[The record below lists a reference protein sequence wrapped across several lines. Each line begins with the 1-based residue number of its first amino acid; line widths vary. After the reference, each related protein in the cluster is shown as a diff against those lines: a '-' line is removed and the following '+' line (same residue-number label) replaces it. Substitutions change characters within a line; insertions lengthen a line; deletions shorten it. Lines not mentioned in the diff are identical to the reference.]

1 MSKPNAP
8 CPCGSKIKY
17 KKCCRSKGLFTKKK
31 SGDLPSTWKNFG
43 ESDPLLRFAVG
54 DRIELRI
61 PIDSTGCSV
70 FWTPGTIRLLN
81 QIHNVTGRLCPYIGR
96 MDRDDLVNPNERNHL
111 VCIEFDTNHYVRPL
125 GFTKTVSK
133 LQTCKKCGV
142 HESGKGVELS
152 NCSGCRRTRYCSIEC
167 LHADRKNHK
176 TMCRA
181 IIKENE
187 RMSIETKQLIKTGKA
202 EEVNKALVN
211 AAEGGSIAIV
221 KKLIKKRGKDLD
233 INAVSKVRDCVGTA
247 LYAASMLGYDG
258 IVTLLLKSEGI
269 DINKPSDTGH
279 SPLWMATQNHHVNV
293 VKLLLAGEG
302 VEVNTTS
309 ADGTSALSMA
319 SQKGYVE
326 VVELFVGAK
335 DIDINRQKKDGAT
348 PLYSA
353 SQEGHINIVKLLL
366 NIEGIEI
373 NQPLNSGAS
382 PLFIASQQGYIN
394 IVKLLLNVK
403 GIKINRSL
411 KKNNWSPLFIAS
423 DRGHIGIVKLLLGAA
438 GIEINKLDDKECT
451 PLFCA
456 SQNGK
461 VSTVDLLLN
470 VEGIEVN
477 QPNFDGVTPLTTA
490 CYQGHLNVVKLLLR
504 HRNIDINQKDGN
516 NDSALQIATTQKHKK
531 IIRLLQK
538 LGAV

>member
-1 MSKPNAP
+1 MSFLLSSLFKVQGLRFNLRGQSEFHMSKPNAP
-8 CPCGSKIKY
+8 CPCGSKRKY
-17 KKCCRSKGLFTKKK
+17 KKCCRSKGLFTKK
-31 SGDLPSTWKNFG
+31 SGDLPSTWKNLG

-54 DRIELRI
+54 DRIELCV
-61 PIDSTGCSV
+61 PADSNGCSV
-70 FWTPGTIRLLN
+70 VWTPGTIRYLN
-81 QIHNVTGRLCPYIGR
+81 QIDSVTGLSCPYVGQL
-96 MDRDDLVNPNERNHL
+96 DRDNILVGTGTGNELIQTDRL
-111 VCIEFDTNHYVRPL
+111 VCLASDTNHYLRPL

-142 HESGKGVELS
+142 HESGKGVKLS

-233 INAVSKVRDCVGTA
+233 INAVSNIFKYVGTA
-247 LYAASMLGYDG
+247 LYAASMLGHDG
-258 IVTLLLKSEGI
+258 IVTVLLKSEGI

-309 ADGTSALSMA
+309 ANGTSALSMA

-326 VVELFVGAK
+326 VVELLVGAK
-335 DIDINRQKKDGAT
+335 DIDINHQRNDGTT
-348 PLYSA
+348 PLCIASA
-353 SQEGHINIVKLLL
+353 CGHISIVKLLL

-373 NQPLNSGAS
+373 NQPPHSSFS
-382 PLFIASQQGYIN
+382 PLFIASQEGHIN

-403 GIKINRSL
+403 GI
-411 KKNNWSPLFIAS
+411 
-423 DRGHIGIVKLLLGAA
+423 
-438 GIEINKLDDKECT
+438 
-451 PLFCA
+451 
-456 SQNGK
+456 
-461 VSTVDLLLN
+461 
-470 VEGIEVN
+470 EVN
-477 QPNFDGVTPLTTA
+477 QPNFAGFTPLITA
-490 CYQGHLNVVKLLLR
+490 CYQGHLNVVKLLLC